1 MSKVV
6 LECQLDGIASKV
18 DGTVSIKISTQ
29 EVDQMSAAALF
40 GLRGKHCKVLISDSN
55 ITNVEAELVDNTQIA
70 GVKKNKTESQRLR
83 AVLFLVHQQTSPDME
98 FENWYKSE
106 MEKIIAHFKTKL
118 D

>member
-1 MSKVV
+1 MKIV
-6 LECQLDGIASKV
+6 LECQIDGIASKV
-18 DGTVSIKISTQ
+18 DGTVTIKIGTQ
-29 EVDQMSAAALF
+29 ELDKSSAGDLF

-83 AVLFLVHQQTSPDME
+83 AVLFLVHQQASPDME